1 MEVPTV
7 EFSDHIAQSRHKYG
21 SITDEYYRLAT
32 CNELS
37 DEDTDRLVAIYEQA
51 EADSLL
57 SFLIN
62 ELDSILNQRLG
73 LLDLTHQE
81 SYEDQLAC
89 LREHLQELPYEA
101 EPRKKMQTLL
111 QELKYYA
118 GPIDGVW
125 GTRSKEAIHRLCQ
138 QAQRRLQEEGFYHN
152 KIDGD
157 FAEKSTIAVKRF
169 QEARNLKA
177 DGVLGPETLG
187 FLMK

>member
-7 EFSDHIAQSRHKYG
+7 EFSDHIAKSRHKYG
-21 SITDEYYRLAT
+21 SVTDEYYRLAT
-32 CNELS
+32 YHELS

-51 EADSLL
+51 EADPLL

-73 LLDLTHQE
+73 LLDPKHQS
-81 SYEDQLAC
+81 SYEDQLAW
-89 LREHLQELPYEA
+89 LREHLQEIPYES
-101 EPRKKMQTLL
+101 ESRKKMQTLL
-111 QELKYYA
+111 QELKYYS

-125 GTRSKEAIHRLCQ
+125 GKRSEKAIHKLHQ
-138 QAQRRLQEEGFYHN
+138 QAQLRLREEGFYHN
-152 KIDGD
+152 KIDGN
-157 FAEKSTIAVKRF
+157 FAEKSITAVKRF

-177 DGVLGPETLG
+177 DGVLGLETLE

>member
-1 MEVPTV
+1 MTVPTV
-7 EFSDHIAQSRHKYG
+7 GFSDHIAESRHRYG
-21 SITDEYYRLAT
+21 AITDEYCRLAT
-32 CNELS
+32 CSELS
-37 DEDTDRLVAIYEQA
+37 DEDTDRLVAIYEKA
-51 EADSLL
+51 EADPLL
-57 SFLIN
+57 SFWIN

-73 LLDLTHQE
+73 LLDALDQA

-89 LREHLQELPYEA
+89 LREHLQELPYET
-101 EPRKKMQTLL
+101 ESRKKMQTLL

-125 GTRSKEAIHRLCQ
+125 GKRSEKAIHKLHQ

-152 KIDGD
+152 KIDGE
-157 FAEKSTIAVKRF
+157 FAEKSITAVKRF
-169 QEARNLKA
+169 QEAKKLKA